1 MGYPRLGCFLDSDE
15 AFTIYRRFG
24 LLHSR
29 LLLYK
34 QEELR
39 KLEETLLTLDKRDSQ
54 SEDGQ
59 MRLQC
64 WSRDQKITGSRSRK
78 ELMQKIEVKSLEYGR
93 FSPTLRMRTRN

>member
-1 MGYPRLGCFLDSDE
+1 MM
-15 AFTIYRRFG
+15 YRRFG

-39 KLEETLLTLDKRDSQ
+39 KLEEALLRLDKRDSQ

-59 MRLQC
+59 VRLKC
-64 WSRDQKITGSRSRK
+64 WSRDQKITGAQSRK
-78 ELMQKIEVKSLEYGR
+78 ELMQRIETKSLEYGKQ
-93 FSPTLRMRTRN
+93 TLE